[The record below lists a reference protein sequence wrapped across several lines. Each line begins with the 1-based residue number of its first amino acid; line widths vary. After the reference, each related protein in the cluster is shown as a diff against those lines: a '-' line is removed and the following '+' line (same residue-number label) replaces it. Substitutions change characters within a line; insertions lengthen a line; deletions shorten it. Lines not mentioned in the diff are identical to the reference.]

1 MSGSLIN
8 AFKAMERAIAA
19 DEVSPE
25 DIVEKE
31 ETDPVFKRMRTLAMD
46 VLGFR
51 RLVRDQIERDD

>member
-19 DEVSPE
+19 DEVSPA

-51 RLVRDQIERDD
+51 RIVRDQIERDD